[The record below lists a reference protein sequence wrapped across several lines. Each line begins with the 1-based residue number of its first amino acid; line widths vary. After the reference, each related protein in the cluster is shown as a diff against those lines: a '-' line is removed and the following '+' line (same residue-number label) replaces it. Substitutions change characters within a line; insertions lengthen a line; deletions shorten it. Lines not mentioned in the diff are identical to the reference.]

1 MRALTTVDT
10 VGGIWTYALDLARAL
25 APHGVET
32 ALATMGAPLSHEQW
46 DEARAIAGLR
56 VFESTFKLEWMQDP
70 WEDVAAAGS
79 WLLDLERSL
88 SPDIIHLN
96 NFAHGGLPWHAPVVM
111 VGHSCMASWWE
122 AVKGEPL
129 PPAWEDYRRSV
140 AEGLSAADV
149 VLAPTAAMLAAL
161 ERLYGPF
168 REAGVIHHA
177 RAVEGFAPAGKEDFV
192 LTVGRLWDE
201 ARNIATLTAVAPD
214 LPWPVLV
221 AGEAQH
227 PEGGT
232 SGTDGVRMLGR
243 LPSAALHRKMAR
255 AGIFALPARYEPFGL
270 SALEAGLCGC
280 ALVLGDIESLREVWG
295 DAARFVP
302 PDDHDALR
310 RALQSLISRPAE
322 RAEMAARARARALT
336 YTPERMS
343 EAYLE
348 VYGMLSARASKEE
361 SRAFAT

>member
-1 MRALTTVDT
+1 
-10 VGGIWTYALDLARAL
+10 
-25 APHGVET
+25 
-32 ALATMGAPLSHEQW
+32 
-46 DEARAIAGLR
+46 
-56 VFESTFKLEWMQDP
+56 
-70 WEDVAAAGS
+70 
-79 WLLDLERSL
+79 
-88 SPDIIHLN
+88 
-96 NFAHGGLPWHAPVVM
+96 
-111 VGHSCMASWWE
+111 
-122 AVKGEPL
+122 
-129 PPAWEDYRRSV
+129 
-140 AEGLSAADV
+140 
-149 VLAPTAAMLAAL
+149 
-161 ERLYGPF
+161 
-168 REAGVIHHA
+168 
-177 RAVEGFAPAGKEDFV
+177 
-192 LTVGRLWDE
+192 
-201 ARNIATLTAVAPD
+201 
-214 LPWPVLV
+214 VLV

-280 ALVLGDIESLREVWG
+280 ALVLGDIESFREVWG